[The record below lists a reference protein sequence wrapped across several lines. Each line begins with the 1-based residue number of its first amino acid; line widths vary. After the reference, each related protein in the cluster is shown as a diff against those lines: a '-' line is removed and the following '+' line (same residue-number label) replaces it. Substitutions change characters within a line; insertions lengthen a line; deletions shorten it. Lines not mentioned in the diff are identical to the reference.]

1 MVTKIAGVFVSGYQI
16 FQAIKLDETESK
28 GKNKF
33 GYKLI
38 GPDNQEYYL
47 MRVNEHPHLLIVMDM
62 KKRIQP
68 KIFSGTVFTDK
79 DGTLKKVEGA

>member
-1 MVTKIAGVFVSGYQI
+1 MTKEIAGVFISGYQI

-28 GKNKF
+28 EKNKF
-33 GYKLI
+33 GYKLV

-47 MRVNEHPHLLIVMDM
+47 MRITEHPHLMIVMDM

-68 KIFSGTVFTDK
+68 LAFSGTVFTDK
-79 DGTLKKVEGA
+79 DGILKKVEGK